1 MSRYYGTEAQQRLQ
15 KKSDRMTS
23 WIMRTPGACLT
34 GRVLGTDDPDRLGWD
49 VIRQHLREDGVF
61 SFRWIDA
68 AGLERIKDQV
78 ADLGASIHGWQGYYS
93 NARDLRA
100 ATDTC
105 LEQPLADGMT
115 LEVAQAE
122 AVSEAQAFLA
132 ERGITPLSGAV
143 MAGENCRAGTALIRK
158 DGGALA
164 AAGFVGMLQ
173 NEFSPLHDCAWAGL
187 IACDENERGKGLGR
201 QITSELIRIALD
213 RFGARR
219 VMGFAAADNIAS
231 AAMLT
236 GCGLE
241 PTKYASYVATLSTTR
256 FTR

>member
-1 MSRYYGTEAQQRLQ
+1 MSSYFGTEAQQRLQ
-15 KKSDRMTS
+15 KKSDRLTP

-49 VIRQHLREDGVF
+49 VIQKHLVEDGVF
-61 SFRWIDA
+61 SFRWVDQT
-68 AGLERIKDQV
+68 GLERISQKV
-78 ADLGASIHGWQGYYS
+78 MDLGASLHGWQGYCN
-93 NARDLRA
+93 NADNLCSQINIGRERPLA
-100 ATDTC
+100 PGLSMEIATDKSIPD
-105 LEQPLADGMT
+105 L
-115 LEVAQAE
+115 
-122 AVSEAQAFLA
+122 QAFLA
-132 ERGITPLSGAV
+132 DQGIAPLSGAV
-143 MAGENCRAGTALIRK
+143 LAGQNCQACSAVIRNRT
-158 DGGALA
+158 DAIV

-173 NEFSPLHDCAWAGL
+173 NEHSPLHDCAWAGL

-213 RFGARR
+213 QFGARR

-241 PTKYASYVATLSTTR
+241 PTKYASYVATLSTTP